1 MRLRPEQRARGHLG
15 PATCCKGKM
24 PRQAGHPQ
32 LQYGEE
38 ELKAQRAA
46 QAGMASRRQLGKNPG
61 PLRLGFSLPLRQR
74 EPLTPEKFPAEA
86 ASFVWG
92 PGSLLR
98 PHTVRSRGPTVGGSG
113 AEDAPLLGQY
123 PTPPGSPTAHRWKL
137 IDLEPIKTLQ
147 SFSPISKLPFS

>member
-15 PATCCKGKM
+15 PATCCEGKM

-46 QAGMASRRQLGKNPG
+46 QAGMASQRQPGKNPG

-92 PGSLLR
+92 PGSLLQ
-98 PHTVRSRGPTVGGSG
+98 PHTVRSRGFQQWVGLGQRMPLSWANTLLRQGPQQPIGGS
-113 AEDAPLLGQY
+113 
-123 PTPPGSPTAHRWKL
+123 
-137 IDLEPIKTLQ
+137 
-147 SFSPISKLPFS
+147 